1 MSVYVQLSY
10 NIVYT
15 WQTRKKNNITLTNS
29 LKSRRRNSYT
39 MEENWGARIAHLT
52 FSVSAWWR
60 LSNLDPLLENE
71 GGVAGGLPPSAPDQ
85 PPPQLLPTFVGIQP
99 PEPDDDR
106 TLVVPVMGS
115 SGGQPVTPVGP
126 PPGSQLGPE
135 AFQSSLRK
143 KRKSIKMATKVLFGS
158 GESGVGAM
166 LEGGGMVGGRPVPHP
181 PPPALVHPPTPPSAP
196 SSSGRV
202 IFAIFLGVLFTKR
215 KWDGGEVNISFLV
228 LYCEIRSGTWKK
240 NIS

>member
-1 MSVYVQLSY
+1 MS
-10 NIVYT
+10 
-15 WQTRKKNNITLTNS
+15 K
-29 LKSRRRNSYT
+29 
-39 MEENWGARIAHLT
+39 
-52 FSVSAWWR
+52 
-60 LSNLDPLLENE
+60 LDPLLENE

-202 IFAIFLGVLFTKR
+202 INAIFC
-215 KWDGGEVNISFLV
+215 WYFLHLTV
-228 LYCEIRSGTWKK
+228 SR
-240 NIS
+240 N

>member
-1 MSVYVQLSY
+1 M
-10 NIVYT
+10 
-15 WQTRKKNNITLTNS
+15 
-29 LKSRRRNSYT
+29 
-39 MEENWGARIAHLT
+39 
-52 FSVSAWWR
+52 
-60 LSNLDPLLENE
+60 SNLDPLLENE

-166 LEGGGMVGGRPVPHP
+166 LEGGGMVGSRPVPHP

-202 IFAIFLGVLFTKR
+202 TKPIFCWYFFTFDGVYKLNFAKPKSCCKKYSSKSVIFATRL
-215 KWDGGEVNISFLV
+215 
-228 LYCEIRSGTWKK
+228 KK
-240 NIS
+240 KTEKT